1 MLGGEDGEAN
11 ISGEVVWRGRRGE
24 EEAKRRGGSCEE
36 WWKSHCA
43 RIRVNEGAS
52 AGARARAAAINARV
66 LARTCRCG
74 RCGIDND
81 LSISFV
87 TIVEAG

>member
-1 MLGGEDGEAN
+1 MGDEDGEAN
-11 ISGEVVWRGRRGE
+11 ISGKVGWRRRRGE

-36 WWKSHCA
+36 WWQSHCA

-52 AGARARAAAINARV
+52 AGARVRAAAINVRV